1 MKAVQSALTWA
12 AIAVLVLIA
21 LPTMLV
27 TRAFDWTAARVRTGR
42 MFRRIGATSTYINP
56 VWQVEVGGIDPAT
69 LRHPYVVVSNH
80 QSLADIPVIS
90 RLPWEMKWVGKAE
103 LFRLPVMGWLMR
115 LAADIPVDRTDAA
128 SRASVL
134 LRAQDKIDHG
144 VSVMFF
150 PEGTRSRDGR
160 LKTFYDGAFLLAIE
174 AGVPV
179 LPLAIDGTMDALPKH
194 GWQFGR
200 ADVRLDVLAPI
211 PTGGLTEADVP
222 ALRDRVRET
231 ILNHVAA
238 WRELPAES
246 VDSLPRGGALAEATA
261 DEHPLVAPARP
272 AESLNAEPVEDGA
285 KSPSATPPPAGRA

>member
-1 MKAVQSALTWA
+1 M
-12 AIAVLVLIA
+12 
-21 LPTMLV
+21 
-27 TRAFDWTAARVRTGR
+27 RTGR
-42 MFRRIGATSTYINP
+42 TFRRIGATSTRVNP
-56 VWQVEVGGIDPAT
+56 AWHVEVGGVEPAA
-69 LRHPYVVVSNH
+69 LSHPYVVVSNH

-115 LAADIPVDRTDAA
+115 LADDIPVDRADPS

-134 LRAQDKIDHG
+134 LRAQDKIEAG

-194 GWQFGR
+194 GWRFSR
-200 ADVRLDVLAPI
+200 ADVRLDVLAPV
-211 PTGGLTEADVP
+211 PTDGLTEADVP
-222 ALRDRVRET
+222 ALRDRVRSA
-231 ILNHVAA
+231 ILDHVAA

-246 VDSLPRGGALAEATA
+246 VDALPPGGALPTLAEPAGA
-261 DEHPLVAPARP
+261 EHPLVEPA
-272 AESLNAEPVEDGA
+272 AGPVEDGA
-285 KSPSATPPPAGRA
+285 KSLPATPPPVGRP